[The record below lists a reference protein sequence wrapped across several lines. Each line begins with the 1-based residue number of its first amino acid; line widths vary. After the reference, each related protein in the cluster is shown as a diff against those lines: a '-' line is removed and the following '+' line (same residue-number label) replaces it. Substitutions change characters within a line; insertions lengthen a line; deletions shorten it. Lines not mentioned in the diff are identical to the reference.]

1 MLAPDWRGRH
11 GVHML
16 LPALPRLRLAACLL
30 AAVVT
35 THAAERVARGNL
47 RLENIPDIPASLA
60 ERTQQYQNTRS
71 AGLLDWDP
79 AGGGMLI
86 ATRFG
91 NTVQVHRV
99 EQPAGMRRQLTFFNE
114 PVGNASFSP
123 DPAHRGFAFLRDNG
137 GGEFFQLFWFDFASG
152 RATMLSDG
160 KSRNGGPSWSTKGDR
175 FLYTSTRRNG
185 RDNDLYVVNMA
196 DPTKSELLLELQGS
210 WGAGDWSPDDRKVL
224 IGQFF
229 SANDSRLHLYDFA
242 ARQLTQLNAQPAHA
256 DPISY
261 GGGIFA
267 PDGRGFYFASDEGS
281 EFQRLRYWDLATSTQ
296 EVLTPD
302 IDWDVSGMRLS
313 PDGRTLAFTVNE
325 NGVARL
331 YLLDTASRTRSG
343 VDLPMGGI
351 GALRF
356 TPDGSRL
363 GFNVSS
369 PQTPGDVYVL
379 TLADRSLERWTY
391 SEVGGLDTSKFV
403 TPELISYRTF
413 DESAPGQP
421 REIPAILYRPQHLP
435 ADAKVPVLV
444 SIHGGP
450 EGQSTVGFSSFV
462 QFVVNE
468 LGMAVVLPNVR
479 GSEGYGKTYLKLD
492 NVFQREDS
500 VKDIGAL
507 LDWVGAQPG
516 LDKDRVAVYGGSYG
530 GYMVLAAMT
539 HYNDRLAAGIDIVGI
554 SNFSTFLK
562 NTQDYRRDLRRVEY
576 GDERDPEVAAFF
588 DRISPLNH
596 MHKVNKP
603 MLIAQGY
610 NDPRVPVTE
619 AEQVLGALKENGAQ
633 PWYFLA
639 MDEGHGF
646 AKKANADHFQNSVM
660 LFLEQNVIR
669 KDAAPQDAAQ
679 K

>member
-1 MLAPDWRGRH
+1 MSPAP
-11 GVHML
+11 L
-16 LPALPRLRLAACLL
+16 LRLRLAACAL
-30 AAVVT
+30 AVALT
-35 THAAERVARGNL
+35 LPAHSAERVARGNL
-47 RLENIPDIPASLA
+47 RLENIPDIPAALA
-60 ERTQQYQNTRS
+60 ERTQQYQSTRS

-123 DPAHRGFAFLRDNG
+123 DPAHRGFVFLRDVG
-137 GGEFFQLFWFDFASG
+137 GGEFYQLHWFDFATG
-152 RATMLSDG
+152 RATLLSDG

-175 FLYTSTRRNG
+175 FLHTSTRRNG
-185 RDNDLYVVNMA
+185 RDGDLYLVRMA
-196 DPTKSELLLELQGS
+196 DPTHAELLLEVKGS
-210 WGAGDWSPDDRKVL
+210 WAAGDWSPDDSKVL
-224 IGQFF
+224 VGQFI
-229 SANDSRLHLYDFA
+229 SANDSRLHLYDFTTG
-242 ARQLTQLNAQPAHA
+242 QLTQLNPQPAHA
-256 DPISY
+256 EPISY
-261 GGGIFA
+261 GGGVFA
-267 PDGRGFYFASDEGS
+267 PDGRGFYFTSDEGS
-281 EFQRLRYWDLATSTQ
+281 EFQRLRFWDLATGTQ
-296 EVLTPD
+296 QVLTPD
-302 IDWDVSGMRLS
+302 IDWDVAALRLS
-313 PDGRTLAFTVNE
+313 PDGRTLAFTINE
-325 NGVARL
+325 NGVMRL
-331 YLLDTASRTRSG
+331 HLMDTATRTRTP
-343 VDLPMGGI
+343 VALPMGGI

-356 TPDGSRL
+356 TPDSARL
-363 GFNVSS
+363 GFTLTS

-391 SEVGGLDTSKFV
+391 SEVGGLDTTKFV
-403 TPELISYRTF
+403 TPELITYRTF
-413 DESAPGQP
+413 DEAAPGKP
-421 REIPAILYRPQHLP
+421 REIPAILYRPRHLP
-435 ADAKVPVLV
+435 AGAKAPVLV

-450 EGQSTVGFSSFV
+450 EGQSTVTFSSFV
-462 QFVVNE
+462 QFLVNE
-468 LGMAVVLPNVR
+468 LGMAVILPNVR

-492 NVFQREDS
+492 NVFLREDS

-507 LDWVGAQPG
+507 LDWVETQPS
-516 LDKDRVAVYGGSYG
+516 LDKDRVAVHGGSYG

-554 SNFSTFLK
+554 SNFTTFLK

-619 AEQVLGALKENGAQ
+619 AEQVLDALKQNGAQ

-646 AKKANADHFQNSVM
+646 AKKANADHFQNAVM
-660 LFLEQNVIR
+660 LFLERNVIR
-669 KDAAPQDAAQ
+669 KPDPA

>member
-1 MLAPDWRGRH
+1 
-11 GVHML
+11 ML
-16 LPALPRLRLAACLL
+16 LTPALLRRHLAAGLL
-30 AAVVT
+30 ASAAALIAVPASAT
-35 THAAERVARGNL
+35 ERVTRGNL
-47 RLENIPDIPASLA
+47 RLENIPEIPAALA

-71 AGLLDWDP
+71 AGILDWDP

-114 PVGNASFSP
+114 PVNNASFSP
-123 DPAHRGFAFLRDNG
+123 DPRYRGFVFLRDVG
-137 GGEFFQLFWFDFASG
+137 GGEFFQLYWFDFASG
-152 RATMLSDG
+152 RATLLSDG
-160 KSRNGGPSWSTKGDR
+160 KSRNGGPSWSTRGDR

-185 RDNDLYVVNMA
+185 RDNDLYLVHMA
-196 DPTKSELLLELQGS
+196 DPTKSELLLEREGQWS
-210 WGAGDWSPDDRKVL
+210 AGDWSPDDKKVL
-224 IGQFF
+224 IRQFI

-242 ARQLTQLNAQPAHA
+242 TGQLTPLNPQPAHA
-256 DPISY
+256 EPISY

-267 PDGRGFYFASDEGS
+267 PDGRGLYFASDEGS
-281 EFQRLRYWDLATSTQ
+281 EFQRLRYWDLASGQQ

-302 IDWDVSGMRLS
+302 IEWDVAAMRLS

-325 NGVARL
+325 NGVSRL
-331 YLLDTASRTRSG
+331 YLMDTATRTRTP
-343 VDLPMGGI
+343 VELPMGGI
-351 GALRF
+351 GGLRF
-356 TPDGSRL
+356 TPDSARL
-363 GFNVSS
+363 GLTVNS

-403 TPELISYRTF
+403 TPELITYRTF
-413 DESAPGQP
+413 DEVAPGQP
-421 REIPAILYRPQHLP
+421 REIPAIVYRPQHLP
-435 ADAKVPVLV
+435 AGAKAPVFI

-450 EGQSTVGFSSFV
+450 EGQSVVTFSSLV
-462 QFVVNE
+462 QFLVNE
-468 LGMAVVLPNVR
+468 MGMTVILPNVR
-479 GSEGYGKTYLKLD
+479 GSTGYGKTYLKLD
-492 NVFQREDS
+492 NVFLREDS

-507 LDWVGAQPG
+507 LDWVATQPA

-539 HYNDRLAAGIDIVGI
+539 HYHERLAAGIDVVGI

-596 MHKVNKP
+596 IHKVGKP

-619 AEQVLGALKENGAQ
+619 AEQVVDALKQNGAQ

-646 AKKANADHFQNSVM
+646 AKKANADHFQNAMM
-660 LFLEQNVIR
+660 LFLEKNVIR
-669 KDAAPQDAAQ
+669 KNEPAKDAA